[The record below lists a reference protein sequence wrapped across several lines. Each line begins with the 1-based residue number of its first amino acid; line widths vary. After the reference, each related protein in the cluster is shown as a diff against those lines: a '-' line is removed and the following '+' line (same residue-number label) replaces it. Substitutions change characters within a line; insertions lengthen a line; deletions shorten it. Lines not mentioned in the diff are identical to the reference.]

1 MFLTIFFCSL
11 SLFVV
16 LFSIY
21 ILAVE
26 AMEKTEIKEGSK
38 VMEQGDVDGS
48 YMYIVGTGFFNVYV
62 SGTLV
67 NTLGP
72 GSLFGEL
79 ALLFAAPRNATIVL
93 ASSSDEEDAINL
105 TLKKDELK
113 KDELKQDEL
122 NEGND
127 CMELEEE
134 ETQILWRI
142 HRDRFE
148 AVMLND
154 RSNDAVESLKG
165 RFSVNSSER
174 RHKNK
179 KHNKKHRK
187 DRKDHR
193 KHYHRKER
201 NKETKKN
208 SSTSLI
214 ALPPESSSVESSV
227 GLSTR
232 PNISKI
238 QALHECELVLEDLL
252 VFSKKIA
259 PRIPFHQMSSIQKWK
274 YAIQKTIVRNQVH
287 TTKRFLKGRETSLSM
302 EEPATITPITPVKRS
317 LYRRGSSQ
325 LIGIEIDPGDI
336 GVESSSSSSESED
349 EAGKEGNVSDE
360 EEEDITVILD
370 GADVDVQLDLVVP
383 RKVSVEGREWDVWL
397 KKEVEALSR
406 QLVENGIDD
415 KTFARRRSLLEKRW
429 SENV

>member
-1 MFLTIFFCSL
+1 M
-11 SLFVV
+11 
-16 LFSIY
+16 
-21 ILAVE
+21 
-26 AMEKTEIKEGSK
+26 KEFYREMP
-38 VMEQGDVDGS
+38 VGS
-48 YMYIVGTGFFNVYV
+48 Y
-62 SGTLV
+62 
-67 NTLGP
+67 
-72 GSLFGEL
+72 
-79 ALLFAAPRNATIVL
+79 
-93 ASSSDEEDAINL
+93 
-105 TLKKDELK
+105 
-113 KDELKQDEL
+113 
-122 NEGND
+122 
-127 CMELEEE
+127 
-134 ETQILWRI
+134 
-142 HRDRFE
+142 
-148 AVMLND
+148 
-154 RSNDAVESLKG
+154 
-165 RFSVNSSER
+165 
-174 RHKNK
+174 
-179 KHNKKHRK
+179 
-187 DRKDHR
+187 
-193 KHYHRKER
+193 
-201 NKETKKN
+201 
-208 SSTSLI
+208 
-214 ALPPESSSVESSV
+214 V

-349 EAGKEGNVSDE
+349 EEGKEGKEGNVSDE